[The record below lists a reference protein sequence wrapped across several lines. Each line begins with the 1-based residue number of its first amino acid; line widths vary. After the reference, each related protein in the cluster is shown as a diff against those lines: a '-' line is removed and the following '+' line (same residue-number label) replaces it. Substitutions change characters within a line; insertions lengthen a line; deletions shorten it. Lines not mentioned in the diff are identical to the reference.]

1 MGLRREKS
9 STIWPNLVDAGAII
23 EMGKTQERTGL
34 GEENSILWGHVKF
47 EKSLRHC
54 VEMPIRHQLD
64 SRRYLILELRER
76 GLEI

>member
-1 MGLRREKS
+1 M
-9 STIWPNLVDAGAII
+9 VDAGAII
-23 EMGKTQERTGL
+23 EMGKTEEGTGL

-54 VEMPIRHQLD
+54 VKMPIRHQLD
-64 SRRYLILELRER
+64 SRRHLILELRER